1 MQSLCLAYMT
11 SIGKKRWEE
20 MRKNGAM
27 MIQWGNLFLFF
38 FVQQC
43 NDNNY
48 VINNYKAG
56 GNKESN
62 SLVKIG
68 AIIKEYSFGQ
78 FSPSFSLS
86 LVWSLVLDGTIAWV
100 PLWMSET
107 WQVCQVACSY
117 CDYWLGYIL
126 WLWVVFIRQLSCEKN
141 FFDEILAHTLI
152 QGRAYT

>member
-1 MQSLCLAYMT
+1 
-11 SIGKKRWEE
+11 
-20 MRKNGAM
+20 

-86 LVWSLVLDGTIAWV
+86 LV
-100 PLWMSET
+100 
-107 WQVCQVACSY
+107 
-117 CDYWLGYIL
+117 
-126 WLWVVFIRQLSCEKN
+126 
-141 FFDEILAHTLI
+141 
-152 QGRAYT
+152 